1 MNEISPSEAL
11 KKLSAL
17 CAKAEHSTGEMRDKM
32 RRWGLSDKDQAAII
46 AKLVE
51 HQYVDDERFARAF
64 VRDKLLY
71 NHWGERKI
79 AQALW
84 QKGIDGDIVRAALS
98 EIGREEYSEQLRP
111 LLDNKARSIKAD
123 SEYER
128 RQKLIRFALVRGFSM
143 DEIISCLDD

>member
-1 MNEISPSEAL
+1 MNEISPDEAL

-17 CAKAEHSTGEMRDKM
+17 CAKTEHSTGEMRDKM
-32 RRWGLSDKDQAAII
+32 RRWGLSEKDQAAVI

-84 QKGIDGDIVRAALS
+84 QKGITDDIARAALS
-98 EIGREEYSEQLRP
+98 EIGCEEYSEQLRP

-128 RQKLIRFALVRGFSM
+128 RQKLIRFALGRGFGM
-143 DEIISCLDD
+143 DEILSCLDD